1 MIIKLEIRP
10 NEAYSP
16 KDLQSRLMTVA
27 ELREALEDYE
37 DDDQI
42 VTFDL
47 GNYRG
52 ANYGYISDV
61 EELEEDALDENED
74 EDEYE

>member
-1 MIIKLEIRP
+1 MIIKIEIRP

-16 KDLQSRLMTVA
+16 KDLQTRLMTVA

-52 ANYGYISDV
+52 ASYGYIADI
-61 EELEEDALDENED
+61 EELEEDGED

>member
-16 KDLQSRLMTVA
+16 KDLENRLMTVG
-27 ELREALEDYE
+27 ELREALEGYE
-37 DDDQI
+37 DDAQI

-52 ANYGYISDV
+52 ANYGYIAYL
-61 EELEEDALDENED
+61 EELEEVEEDDED
-74 EDEYE
+74 EDEDE

>member
-1 MIIKLEIRP
+1 MIIKIEIRP

-16 KDLQSRLMTVA
+16 KDLQSRLMTVG

-52 ANYGYISDV
+52 ASYGYISYV
-61 EELEEDALDENED
+61 EELEEGEDDED
-74 EDEYE
+74 EDEDE

>member
-1 MIIKLEIRP
+1 MIIKIEIRP

-16 KDLQSRLMTVA
+16 EDLQSRLMTVG
-27 ELREALEDYE
+27 ELREALEGYE

-61 EELEEDALDENED
+61 EELEEKDDED
-74 EDEYE
+74 EDADE

>member
-1 MIIKLEIRP
+1 MIIKIEIRP
-10 NEAYSP
+10 NEAYSL
-16 KDLQSRLMTVA
+16 KDLQSRLMTVG

-61 EELEEDALDENED
+61 EELEEEEEED